1 MDFSKKI
8 RRNPNAV
15 WRRETKGGKEEGI
28 LLFNYETQ
36 KVHFLNSSGKKVW
49 EACENV
55 TISRLAKSLN
65 LSSKE
70 IASYLTQLKERGL
83 IIVEDGKKRR

>member
-1 MDFSKKI
+1 MDFNKRI
-8 RRNPNAV
+8 QRNPNVV

-28 LLFNYETQ
+28 LLFSYETQ

-49 EACENV
+49 KACENI
-55 TISRLAKSLN
+55 TISRLAKKLK
-65 LSSKE
+65 LESKE
-70 IASYLTQLKERGL
+70 IAKYLSQLKERGL

>member
-1 MDFSKKI
+1 MDLSKKI
-8 RRNPNAV
+8 RRNPNVV
-15 WRRETKGGKEEGI
+15 WRRETKGGKESGI

-49 EACENV
+49 EACENI
-55 TISRLAKSLN
+55 TIATLAKKLELTVN
-65 LSSKE
+65 ELQNY
-70 IASYLTQLKERGL
+70 IARLKERGL